1 MGDKDQPMLSRRQSL
16 QLTMATMLAGNH
28 ALAASGATPASGAQI
43 DLADPR
49 DLLDAL
55 IKLRAA
61 TDGTLAIEWL
71 KGVQYGIVDT
81 VLTPFFTV
89 NSVTLSTY
97 RRGEDDSYTGRRLE
111 VVFHGD
117 LATNE
122 RLREWRNPYN
132 GRLVLVPLAGS
143 GPLPVMVTP
152 AGLVLPPRLGDL
164 RLESE
169 SSIGPAIR
177 GSEHIWIRFDT
188 RTRSYAPGAS
198 QPVFVYNETTTY
210 QGLGQAV
217 LDRSNSN
224 AACQVA
230 YTSLLGWKPW
240 MEMGE
245 VRGALTNNASGEK
258 VTAIDALPADIAA
271 FLRAEHP
278 AIYRDPLAAL
288 HAGA

>member
-1 MGDKDQPMLSRRQSL
+1 MLSRRQSL
-16 QLTMATMLAGNH
+16 QLTMASLLAGGTT
-28 ALAASGATPASGAQI
+28 LAATPAMPVNGSLL
-43 DLADPR
+43 DLGDPR

-71 KGVQYGIVDT
+71 KGVQYGIVDA

-97 RRGEDDSYTGRRLE
+97 RRGGDGSYTGRRLE

-132 GRLVLVPLAGS
+132 GKLVPVPLSGS
-143 GPLPVMVTP
+143 GPLPVMITP
-152 AGLVLPPRLGDL
+152 RGLVLPPRLGDL
-164 RLESE
+164 RLEAE
-169 SSIGPAIR
+169 SSIGPVIT
-177 GSEHIWIRFDT
+177 GGEHVWIRFDT
-188 RTRSYAPGAS
+188 RTRTYAPGAS
-198 QPVFVYNETTTY
+198 QPVFVYNDTTTY
-210 QGLGQAV
+210 QGLRQEV
-217 LDRSNSN
+217 LDRSTSN
-224 AACQVA
+224 VACQVA
-230 YTSLLGWKPW
+230 YTSVLGWKPW

-245 VRGALTNNASGEK
+245 LRGALTNNASGEK
-258 VTAIDALPADIAA
+258 VAAIDGLPADIAE

-278 AIYRDPLAAL
+278 AIFRDPLAAL
-288 HAGA
+288 NAGA